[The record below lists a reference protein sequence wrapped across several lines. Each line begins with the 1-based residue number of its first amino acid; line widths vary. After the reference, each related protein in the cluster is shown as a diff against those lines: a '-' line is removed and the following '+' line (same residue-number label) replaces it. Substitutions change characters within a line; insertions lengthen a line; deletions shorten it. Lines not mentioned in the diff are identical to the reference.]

1 MSVSVAVI
9 TCGPSDLLALLQK
22 SPALTVEVLHPNAL
36 TPHCLDGFQCACV
49 LGGTRE
55 EPLVFPAEC
64 RSVVEDFSHSGR
76 RVLYEYTLS
85 FCQNYCASPDSTRFL
100 RLVCTD
106 AEFAGLED
114 GLLLDDQC
122 NMRCTP
128 YYRNNL
134 ARPILMY
141 KKGLSE
147 HARQPLSQQERTD
160 CQQYGIWLETPAV
173 AVCSFRLC
181 NFLRARFSPVPAW
194 SRLVRSLIGWL
205 CGAPVLEKVE
215 FPPQYQTGFARSA
228 ADCAASGIDW
238 FSRSGILVDEG
249 KRGVLEGLGTEI
261 YPDGRQE
268 TAKPVRTDCAG
279 EAAMA
284 YFFHA
289 LATDDADG
297 LEKSRLLEDFVY
309 NVMQIHDGAYRG
321 MLRWTDAAW
330 GVCYQDDAARAML
343 VTLFRA
349 LYGKGREHLA
359 DCRSALEFLM
369 NTTGPDGLRPAR
381 TDLLNMTPEDF
392 RKLSTENADF
402 PCAHYNAF
410 YLGCLL
416 LYGKLT
422 GDERC
427 LTVGERGMRSIW
439 RTYPHTVREQSET
452 EELCRL
458 LLPTAWLY
466 YATGKAEDKA
476 LLYTLV
482 HDLEKMRHPSGGYLE
497 WDSDYSAAC
506 SRQDGGECSLLS
518 RNGDPVVDLLYSNNW
533 VPLGLMQAYFVT
545 GDEEFYRL
553 FCRHADFLRR
563 CQIRSGDPKLDGA
576 WARGY
581 DVDKMEVF
589 GLPNDVGWGP
599 WAIESG
605 WTVAEI
611 TAGLYAGILKDELK
625 EYYR

>member
-1 MSVSVAVI
+1 MK
-9 TCGPSDLLALLQK
+9 SDLIMPAVAWEGE
-22 SPALTVEVLHPNAL
+22 SP
-36 TPHCLDGFQCACV
+36 
-49 LGGTRE
+49 
-55 EPLVFPAEC
+55 
-64 RSVVEDFSHSGR
+64 
-76 RVLYEYTLS
+76 YTLS
-85 FCQNYCASPDSTRFL
+85 SEALQSFALNYSKPADSTRFL
-100 RLVCTD
+100 RLKCVTTD
-106 AEFAGLED
+106 FAGLPQ
-114 GLLLDDQC
+114 GTLLDDQC
-122 NMRCTP
+122 NRRAAP
-128 YYRNNL
+128 YYHARD
-134 ARPILMY
+134 ARPLLVY
-141 KKGLSE
+141 KSGMTN
-147 HARQPLSQQERTD
+147 HAAEDVTDAERQDFT
-160 CQQYGIWLETPAV
+160 QYALWLETPQMM
-173 AVCSFRLC
+173 VCSFSLC
-181 NFLRARFSPVPAW
+181 NFLRARFAPQTCWRQVVQGVVNWLAGTALPLPEMQPCY
-194 SRLVRSLIGWL
+194 RLQPRPTL
-205 CGAPVLEKVE
+205 
-215 FPPQYQTGFARSA
+215 R
-228 ADCAASGIDW
+228 DCARAGIEW
-238 FSRSGILVDEG
+238 FEKADML
-249 KRGVLEGLGTEI
+249 LEGGYAGVREGLATEI

-482 HDLEKMRHPSGGYLE
+482 HDLEKMRHPSGGQRLFRRLQPSGRGRVLPAE
-497 WDSDYSAAC
+497 PQRRPRGRSAVQQQLGAAGSDAGLF
-506 SRQDGGECSLLS
+506 RDGGRGILP
-518 RNGDPVVDLLYSNNW
+518 PVL
-533 VPLGLMQAYFVT
+533 PPC
-545 GDEEFYRL
+545 RL
-553 FCRHADFLRR
+553 FAALPDTQRR
-563 CQIRSGDPKLDGA
+563 PEAGRRVGA
-576 WARGY
+576 R
-581 DVDKMEVF
+581 
-589 GLPNDVGWGP
+589 L
-599 WAIESG
+599 
-605 WTVAEI
+605 
-611 TAGLYAGILKDELK
+611 
-625 EYYR
+625 

>member
-1 MSVSVAVI
+1 MPITMAVI
-9 TCGPSDLLALLQK
+9 TRDNSDLSDLLCRVRELSVTVLSPDRLTDEALQ
-22 SPALTVEVLHPNAL
+22 
-36 TPHCLDGFQCACV
+36 GFSCACV
-49 LGGTRE
+49 LGGTQT
-55 EPLVFPAEC
+55 EPLILPARSRTALENFAQSGKRVFCEYMQSFALNYCKPAE
-64 RSVVEDFSHSGR
+64 
-76 RVLYEYTLS
+76 
-85 FCQNYCASPDSTRFL
+85 STRFL
-100 RLVCTD
+100 RLKCVATD
-106 AEFAGLED
+106 FAGLPQ
-114 GLLLDDQC
+114 GTLLDDQR
-122 NMRCTP
+122 NRRAAP
-128 YYRNNL
+128 YYHARD
-134 ARPILMY
+134 ARPLLVY
-141 KKGLSE
+141 KSGMTN
-147 HARQPLSQQERTD
+147 HAAEDVTETERQDFT
-160 CQQYGIWLETPAV
+160 QYALWLETPQMM
-173 AVCSFRLC
+173 VCCFSLC
-181 NFLRARFSPVPAW
+181 NFLRARFAPQTCWRQVIQGVLNWLAGTALPLPDRQPCY
-194 SRLVRSLIGWL
+194 RLQPRPTL
-205 CGAPVLEKVE
+205 
-215 FPPQYQTGFARSA
+215 R
-228 ADCAASGIDW
+228 DCARAGMEW
-238 FSRSGILVDEG
+238 FEKADMLLQGG
-249 KRGVLEGLGTEI
+249 YAGVREGLATEI

-349 LYGKGREHLA
+349 LYGQGREHLA
-359 DCRSALEFLM
+359 DCRSALEFLL

-381 TDLLNMTPEDF
+381 TDLLNMTHEDF
-392 RKLSTENADF
+392 RKLGTENADF

-427 LTVGERGMRSIW
+427 LTVGECGMRSIW
-439 RTYPHTVREQSET
+439 RAYPHTVREQSET